1 MGRRKEGTKK
11 SREEM
16 SKMEEQGGGIRGR
29 RDEEVKRTRWREERE
44 GERKIEGGERKKQ
57 PGTGIA

>member
-1 MGRRKEGTKK
+1 
-11 SREEM
+11 M

-44 GERKIEGGERKKQ
+44 GKRKIERGREKEATRHRHS
-57 PGTGIA
+57 IA